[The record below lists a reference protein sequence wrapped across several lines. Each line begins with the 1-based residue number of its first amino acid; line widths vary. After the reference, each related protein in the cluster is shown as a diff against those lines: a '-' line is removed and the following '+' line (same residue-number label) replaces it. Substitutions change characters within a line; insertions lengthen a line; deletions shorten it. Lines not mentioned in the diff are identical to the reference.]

1 MGALHS
7 FPTLFSFFLF
17 LFFRFSYD
25 FLSSFLYFFL
35 VWEWGWRGKW
45 RSKISLSLSFLPS
58 FFGKKN
64 GAQLEKM
71 KGVLSLFLL
80 FSLDF
85 FVLTTLLFF
94 SFLGKEMGNWE
105 DKNECPKH
113 AKRNLQEHLLFQ
125 QNQITLSRAK
135 TIDVKPWQ
143 NRIVLDLVH
152 LRMDKVFF
160 FSLTL
165 PARIFSLSFSIFIS
179 F

>member
-1 MGALHS
+1 MGRKKDH
-7 FPTLFSFFLF
+7 FFLF
-17 LFFRFSYD
+17 VSFLPFFRL

-35 VWEWGWRGKW
+35 VWERGWRGKW

-94 SFLGKEMGNWE
+94 SFLGKELENWE

-113 AKRNLQEHLLFQ
+113 AKRNLQEHNLSQQTQNILFGTKLLSVCQ
-125 QNQITLSRAK
+125 K
-135 TIDVKPWQ
+135 
-143 NRIVLDLVH
+143 
-152 LRMDKVFF
+152 
-160 FSLTL
+160 
-165 PARIFSLSFSIFIS
+165 
-179 F
+179 